1 MTTGEPEQMMAG
13 DLSEFRHE
21 LKDLI
26 LSAADKDEPQG
37 GLTDDEMLFGPESR
51 LMLDSLDALQIS
63 MEIQKRYGIR
73 LQDSKETRRAMSS
86 IAHLAAYLSA
96 RRA

>member
-1 MTTGEPEQMMAG
+1 MTS
-13 DLSEFRHE
+13 DLVAFKLE
-21 LKDLI
+21 LKALV

-37 GLTDDEMLFGPESR
+37 GLTDDEILFGPESR

-73 LQDSKETRRAMSS
+73 VPDSKETRRALSC
-86 IAHLAAYLSA
+86 IAHLAEFLSA
-96 RRA
+96 RRV

>member
-1 MTTGEPEQMMAG
+1 MTG
-13 DLSEFRHE
+13 DLATDIAAFRLE
-21 LKDLI
+21 LKALI

-37 GLTDDEMLFGPESR
+37 SWADDEILFGSESR

-73 LQDSKETRRAMSS
+73 LADSKETRRALTS
-86 IAHLAAYLSA
+86 ITHLAEYLSA
-96 RRA
+96 RRV